1 MLRLPQTLI
10 DANFF
15 VDGFGHLGVS
25 KTFQLPKIE
34 KIRNTIKAGGFE
46 KDVDTGVFKKLEAES
61 VFAEWSETIMLAMA
75 AGEASGAG
83 VNLTVKASI
92 YQGGKK
98 IPVFIVIQGG
108 VDLDPGKLEAGKET
122 EYKVKHFPT
131 YFMMEVGGKQ
141 GCLFDTEN
149 MIAIIDGV
157 DYLEE
162 LRNQIS

>member
-1 MLRLPQTLI
+1 MNLPQSFVG
-10 DANFF
+10 ANFF

-25 KTFQLPKIE
+25 KTFQVPKLE
-34 KIRNTIKAGGFE
+34 KIRNTIKSGGFE
-46 KDVDTGVFKKLEAES
+46 KDVDTGIFKKLEAES
-61 VFAEWSETIMLAMA
+61 VFSQWSPTIMAAMA
-75 AGEASGAG
+75 AGEASGSG

-92 YQGGKK
+92 HQGGKK
-98 IPVFIVIQGG
+98 VPVFITIQGG
-108 VDLDPGKLEAGKET
+108 VDLDPGKIEEGKEA

-131 YFMMEVGGKQ
+131 YFMMEIDGKQ

-162 LRNQIS
+162 LRNHIN